1 MGSAYWIIALII
13 IAGCLQS
20 SEPIVLKD
28 ACCHRIVNGECID
41 IKNSSNNSVS
51 IPDLTI
57 NNGGRCSE
65 MSRLCRGVNITYK
78 GNNTIGNIPFCR
90 YANVDMCNFS
100 FTALTYGKLQTKG
113 TVDYDYLVQMFMFNN
128 TTTQPVSEHIGS
140 KTPKKLLYATI
151 QSKFVGYY
159 DLDKFNIYGMKFGVG
174 DSIEEY
180 EHYKYYF
187 PFDLSYDGQSGFNPF
202 FYALSNKSDGCRPSL
217 NGYRCEDREFP
228 TMETCLL
235 FCERPD
241 NSWAI
246 RSFGNDLINKSIG
259 FERVESYDGFS
270 RSEIQSNERLFR
282 TFMMASGLENL
293 VKRYSVGMYRIFSSG
308 NYTAYPNFN
317 TTVNISNA
325 TLSESGGLYI
335 GIGFECGLGLG
346 LGFKNENKYTLN
358 EGIYEMEVSNGSRG
372 YSFNS
377 TTNIT
382 KTSYN
387 ISFLIKDLNITKF
400 TKNCFGFIISFCS
413 CRTETI
419 ISNFTHNASY
429 YELFQLQKAPL
440 YKLKDIVLQY
450 YERYG
455 YLDTPIHKLTQKY
468 YIQNNTFVNTSS
480 LPFECLSGDL
490 QTQNCDVEYYRR
502 YTCID
507 NKTGADIECGCDEFN
522 CYVFKDANESLRKRG
537 PTLKINGELQSSRT
551 VQILYPYYYF
561 NGNTYENPDQLPKRL
576 IKYQGKNAIAFALVS
591 SYDAYR
597 KVQNCFENYTGSDQI
612 LECKDK
618 TCGVD
623 PEYINKT
630 FTRYYIPN
638 ITDNAT
644 IGLRIIVD
652 NDGDGNYGRCK
663 GKNVTLDGKEYLD
676 LDIRVYGVNLPS
688 YRRLTS
694 LVINISEFY
703 PDLEYSG
710 SAEDDLSMAKYSC
723 YDWNLNYGN
732 SHSFFRNIFQAN
744 LSSPNASIVYDKY
757 RRLIGC
763 YKGIVVLNRS
773 FDTLKPI
780 TIQRDY
786 RYGLYKHLPNTV
798 KLKDYMA
805 QGVQPIIFLNPSIPK
820 DYLYKILHDID
831 GLLMIDGPIPRP
843 FIKYSSY
850 PIGAAIVVV
859 DNPNYINEVKRI
871 CPTCLVTYAKDMY
884 LNGNSVGHND
894 PSGGGLCNRTSQGI
908 NKCINSTTISCDN
921 RDVLFYIVKGYLT
934 NIDVLITTLD
944 LLNKKYGRPIYLY
957 LDGENID
964 LNVLTLLSNHSEE
977 LAGAGVMGIHVGKVN
992 QLLRKPGR
1000 YYYTLSELSRSIGSS
1015 TQKTPIPV
1023 LVNQSE
1029 CSKTI
1034 ENSATQYRISCI
1046 EDPIPRVGSIPN
1058 PTTRIVNYTTF
1069 PSLAYEIG
1077 LANQYGKS
1085 ICVKLGD
1092 NNYLTYK
1099 ILNVHIKGTNP
1110 VVYSELD
1117 DRTIDFVK
1125 YTYRDDTY
1133 KQCILLD

>member
-13 IAGCLQS
+13 IAGCLKS

-28 ACCHRIVNGECID
+28 ACCYRIVNGECRNIT
-41 IKNSSNNSVS
+41 NSSNNVP

-128 TTTQPVSEHIGS
+128 TTTQPVSEYIGS

-151 QSKFVGYY
+151 QPKFVGYY

-246 RSFGNDLINKSIG
+246 RSFGNDLVNKSIG

-358 EGIYEMEVSNGSRG
+358 EGIYEMEVSNGSRN

-387 ISFLIKDLNITKF
+387 ISFLIKNLNITKF
-400 TKNCFGFIISFCS
+400 TKNCFGLIISFCS
-413 CRTETI
+413 CRTEEI

-455 YLDTPIHKLTQKY
+455 YLDNHIHKLTQKY
-468 YIQNNTFVNTSS
+468 YVQNNTFINTSS

-507 NKTGADIECGCDEFN
+507 KETGADIECGCDEFN
-522 CYVFKDANESLRKRG
+522 CYVFEDTNESLRKRG

-551 VQILYPYYYF
+551 VEILYPDYYF
-561 NGNTYENPDQLPKRL
+561 NGYRYENPDQLPKRL
-576 IKYQGKNAIAFALVS
+576 IKYQDKNAIAFALVYS
-591 SYDAYR
+591 NNGYR

-612 LECKDK
+612 LTCEDK
-618 TCGVD
+618 NCGVD
-623 PEYINKT
+623 QDYINKT

-644 IGLRIIVD
+644 IYLRIIVD

-663 GKNVTLDGKEYLD
+663 GKNVNVTLDGKNYLD
-676 LDIRVYGVNLPS
+676 LDIRVYGVSLPS

-710 SAEDDLSMAKYSC
+710 SPEDDLSMAKYSC
-723 YDWNLNYGN
+723 YDDNMNYGDN
-732 SHSFFRNIFQAN
+732 RSFFGNTQQID
-744 LSSPNASIVYDKY
+744 LSRPSASIVYDKY

-805 QGVQPIIFLNPSIPK
+805 QGVQPIIFLNSSIPK

-859 DNPNYINEVKRI
+859 DNPNNIDQVKRI

-884 LNGNSVGHND
+884 LSGNSVGYYD
-894 PSGGGLCNRTSQGI
+894 SLGGDLCNRTSQGI
-908 NKCINSTTISCDN
+908 DICINSTISCDN
-921 RDVLFYIVKGYLT
+921 RDILFYIVRGGLT
-934 NIDVLITTLD
+934 TIDPLITTLD
-944 LLNKKYGRPIYLY
+944 LLNRKYGKPIYLY

-964 LNVLTLLSNHSEE
+964 LNVLTLLSNHSEK

-992 QLLRKPGR
+992 QLLGKPGR
-1000 YYYTLSELSRSIGSS
+1000 YYYSLSELSRSIGSS

-1023 LVNQSE
+1023 LVNRSE
-1029 CSKTI
+1029 CSKII
-1034 ENSATQYRISCI
+1034 EDSGTRYTISCI

-1058 PTTRIVNYTTF
+1058 PTIKIVNYTTF